1 MLTENKVSI
10 AMATYNGSKFLN
22 QQLDSIINL
31 TYKCTELIIVDDCSS
46 DNTIE
51 IINSYIDKYH
61 WIKLYQN
68 VINIGAVK
76 SFEKAINLCSGDY
89 IALSDQDDVW
99 FPNKLQTLLD
109 NIEEN
114 LLIHSD
120 AVLVDEHMNIV
131 ANSYFSTIKN
141 KKLSGFTDYLLM
153 NNVTGC
159 TMLFSRKLFELA
171 MPIPEGFYIHDHYL
185 AIVASFHG
193 TIKLL
198 DEPLVY
204 YRQHD
209 SNSIGAARSDFNQFM
224 TSCKFKAESLK
235 SLLSTPQ
242 FKNSW
247 QIQLLS
253 DYRISLYIGKW
264 QGEYSKFKLLS
275 LKDGWKHLLFY
286 YIMRF
291 MGRTKMSIKIYN
303 FIRKYY

>member
-198 DEPLVY
+198 DEP
-204 YRQHD
+204 
-209 SNSIGAARSDFNQFM
+209 
-224 TSCKFKAESLK
+224 
-235 SLLSTPQ
+235 
-242 FKNSW
+242 
-247 QIQLLS
+247 
-253 DYRISLYIGKW
+253 
-264 QGEYSKFKLLS
+264 
-275 LKDGWKHLLFY
+275 
-286 YIMRF
+286 
-291 MGRTKMSIKIYN
+291 
-303 FIRKYY
+303 